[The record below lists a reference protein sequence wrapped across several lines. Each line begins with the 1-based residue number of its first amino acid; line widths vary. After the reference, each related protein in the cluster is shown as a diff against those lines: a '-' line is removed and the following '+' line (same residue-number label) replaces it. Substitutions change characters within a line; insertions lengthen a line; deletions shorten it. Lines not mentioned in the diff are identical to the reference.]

1 MAKNDDM
8 IKQLMAKVA
17 TQKEALGTK
26 PKPSWKTN
34 ALFKFNG
41 DTHFNLNTVSDS
53 GKLVVA
59 LAHLLAQSD
68 DTAKAA
74 QMLGVAAPKF
84 EWFGY
89 SVEDWVDDF
98 KMRISIIEWEAKK
111 AKLDATQT
119 KLSQLVSEEARTEME
134 LESISKLLG

>member
-1 MAKNDDM
+1 M

-26 PKPSWKTN
+26 PKAFWKTN

-68 DTAKAA
+68 DTVKAA

-98 KMRISIIEWEAKK
+98 KMRISIIDWEAKK

-134 LESISKLLG
+134 LESISKLLD